1 MGDKSMKSK
10 DKNKK
15 QSAKK
20 KAADSAKRA
29 NKQSRFG
36 SVPNKP

>member
-20 KAADSAKRA
+20 KAADSTKRA
-29 NKQSRFG
+29 NKQGGQSSAPKG
-36 SVPNKP
+36 T

>member
-10 DKNKK
+10 DKTKK

-20 KAADSAKRA
+20 KAGDAAKHA
-29 NKQSRFG
+29 KKQS
-36 SVPNKP
+36 SVSAAPKAT